1 MQASSQASTGFSQE
15 KATRG
20 PGGWLPQPWRLPLL
34 VLLVGAS
41 LCLIDAVLERQ
52 QQRAWQL
59 RHAGVQ
65 ARLLTQSLDAT
76 VSRLQRCLGELAHQ
90 PSVRA
95 EPGDLPPRAV
105 AAMSGCDEAGQP
117 GVTVGILSAPAAPD
131 TRLALEV
138 PLQAGGRLVAKMD
151 LRAWLARQSDYD
163 AEVLAVRVRAL
174 QQGQDT
180 VLLDTRTPGA
190 DFPPPLV
197 QRDSG
202 PGAPGVDVWRRGTAG
217 VSPALGWRQ
226 AGLIL
231 ALLLLTLYLWVEG
244 KRRLLTEHA
253 ARESAGDVERSRD
266 RWIRA
271 LESTQDGVWEFDSV
285 ARRFFTSPVFLEL
298 VGMRGSAPRSLR
310 VFLRMLGKE
319 QCQRTVSAIRAAWE
333 EASRLD
339 ELVSV
344 NLADGKRRWIR
355 IRGAVAK
362 ERQYFTGAISDVTE
376 EIELARERDR
386 YQIFMAGVIDALPMP
401 ISVKSANGDLI
412 LVNKL
417 HAQSLN
423 KMIGELVGK
432 HAHQL
437 VDSKMAEQLEMI
449 DRLVLETGRTH
460 SLEDWFDI
468 ALAKRRVFLRITK
481 SRCLDENG
489 KQVVVTTYE
498 DQTEVRSYARRLAD
512 LNVRVQAFV
521 QRLIETVPHPL
532 YVKDA
537 EGRYLIVN
545 AGLADQWGMRVEDM
559 VGRTARELF
568 GDERGAAIEEE
579 DRSVLAGDVFRKQ
592 TSVFHARSAQLRHW
606 AVIKRA
612 CLDVDGKQ
620 VIVGSNYELTDI
632 RRAELDLRAA
642 LDQQSRMRAFLQET
656 FDALPHPLF
665 IQDRKHR
672 YVLTNRAHAAFYA
685 CTRDRIIGASSWDFA
700 PPEVA
705 EAIEREEEALFAM
718 PEGSMTESE
727 YGLVDGSGRMRRNLV
742 RKVLS
747 RDADGYPVLI
757 GITIDV
763 TELKDAETREA
774 KLRDFYQRLVDAIPL
789 PVEVTDTRHV
799 YQLVN
804 KAFCDAHS
812 RQVDEVIG
820 KTHLDF
826 DEHSLPGSADQAD
839 DALFEGAPGEIVE
852 REQMLRYAD
861 GAHHQVVV
869 RKVIYAGPNDERL
882 MVAVHSDMSR
892 LRAAERS
899 VRCTLE
905 RLTTLINNAP
915 MGIALLSQGGGV
927 LEANR
932 FLQYLLGYSAQ
943 QLQSMDYQELMAPQQ
958 QYLKE
963 VKRQEIIGDGVMQPF
978 EAELIASDGRAIPV
992 MISGVLV
999 RDADD
1004 AVVYWV
1010 LVSDLTERKRA
1021 DSALHVSEA
1030 RWQFALEGAGDGV
1043 WDWNVVSDELYY
1055 SARWQAMLGYEPSE
1069 LPPVLS
1075 AWLTCIHPED
1085 VETVTQEVQRHL
1097 KGKTSLYMSEHRLC
1111 RKDGTVVW
1119 VLDRGK
1125 VVERDPGGRALRM
1138 IGTHSDITRRKEEE
1152 VELRRHRD
1160 ELRRLVAEQTVG
1172 LVAAKEAAEHAN
1184 AAKTEFLTNV
1194 SHELRTPMHAI
1205 LSFAQMGEDRASKV
1219 TPEKL
1224 KDYFHRVVIS
1234 GNRLLTLLDELLDI
1248 SKLES
1253 GRMVMQPAQTDLSGV
1268 LDDAVTEFD
1277 ALLSSHRLR
1286 VERQVDAETPACWV
1300 DPKRIGQ
1307 VVRNLLANAI
1317 KFTPDGGLITL
1328 CLGRTRMNV
1337 GRRQGER
1344 LDVPAVELVVRDSG
1358 SGIPAG
1364 ELEDVFDKFVQSSQ
1378 NSATSGGTGLG
1389 LAICKAIVH
1398 AHRGQIYA
1406 RNHDA
1411 GGAEIVV
1418 RMPVAHGVSANRGEM
1433 SEQG

>member
-1 MQASSQASTGFSQE
+1 MQALSNASSGFLPASVRTGVIQ
-15 KATRG
+15 
-20 PGGWLPQPWRLPLL
+20 WLPACWRVPLL
-34 VLLVGAS
+34 VLLGGLS

-52 QQRAWQL
+52 QQRAWQI
-59 RHAGVQ
+59 RHADAQATRLVQ
-65 ARLLTQSLDAT
+65 ALDST
-76 VSRLQRCLGELAHQ
+76 VSRLQSCLGALAASPATRGDDTQLLATTPGCEEARH
-90 PSVRA
+90 PGVSVSVVTAAVPATSLVVAGPQSVADARVA
-95 EPGDLPPRAV
+95 QIDLP
-105 AAMSGCDEAGQP
+105 
-117 GVTVGILSAPAAPD
+117 
-131 TRLALEV
+131 
-138 PLQAGGRLVAKMD
+138 
-151 LRAWLARQSDYD
+151 AWLARQAKLDS
-163 AEVLAVRVRAL
+163 ASLALRVRAWAD
-174 QQGQDT
+174 GREV
-180 VLLDTRTPGA
+180 VLLDTREPGVTL
-190 DFPPPLV
+190 PPPLV
-197 QRDSG
+197 QRASG
-202 PGAPGVDVWRRGTAG
+202 PGVAG
-217 VSPALGWRQ
+217 VEVWPRQTPGLWLAIGWRQ
-226 AGLIL
+226 AGLIA
-231 ALLLLTLYLWVEG
+231 ALLLLTLYLARACQ
-244 KRRLLTEHA
+244 RRLETEHA
-253 ARESAGDVERSRD
+253 AQDAARDVERSRD
-266 RWIRA
+266 RWMRA
-271 LESTQDGVWEFDSV
+271 LESTQDGVWEFDTA
-285 ARRFFTSPVFLEL
+285 ARRFFTSSVFLDL
-298 VGMRGSAPRSLR
+298 LGMRGSAPRSLR
-310 VFLRMLGKE
+310 FFFRLLGKE
-319 QCQRTVSAIRAAWE
+319 QCRRTISAIRAAWE
-333 EASRLD
+333 EGSRLD
-339 ELVSV
+339 ELVSL

-355 IRGAVAK
+355 IRGAIAQ
-362 ERQYFTGAISDVTE
+362 ERHYFTGAISDVTE

-386 YQIFMAGVIDALPMP
+386 YQNFMAGVIDALPMP
-401 ISVKSANGDLI
+401 ISVKSAKGDLI

-423 KMIGELVGK
+423 KMMGELVGK
-432 HAHQL
+432 HANQL

-449 DRLVLETGRTH
+449 DRLVLDTGRTH
-460 SLEDWFDI
+460 SLEDWYDI

-559 VGRTARELF
+559 VGRSARELF
-568 GDERGAAIEEE
+568 GEERGAAIEEE
-579 DRSVLAGDVFRKQ
+579 DRVVLAGEVFRKQ

-672 YVLTNRAHAAFYA
+672 YILTNRAHAAFYA
-685 CTRDRIIGASSWDFA
+685 CTRDRIIGASAWDFA

-705 EAIEREEEALFAM
+705 EAIEREEEALFAQA
-718 PEGSMTESE
+718 EGAMTESE
-727 YGLVDGSGRMRRNLV
+727 FGLVDGAGRTRRALV

-757 GITIDV
+757 GIMIDV
-763 TELKDAETREA
+763 TELKDAEAREA
-774 KLRDFYQRLVDAIPL
+774 RMRDFYQRLVDAIPL
-789 PVEVTDTRHV
+789 PVEVRDARHV

-804 KAFCDAHS
+804 KAFCDAHAK
-812 RQVDEVIG
+812 RVEDVIG
-820 KTHLDF
+820 KTSLDF
-826 DEHSLPGSADQAD
+826 EEQGEPDTGEQAD
-839 DALFEGAPGEIVE
+839 AALFVAAPGEIVE
-852 REQMLRYAD
+852 REQKLRYAD
-861 GAHHQVVV
+861 GTEHQVVV
-869 RKVIYAGPNDERL
+869 RKVIYAGSNDERL

-899 VRCTLE
+899 VRGTLE

-915 MGIALLSQGGGV
+915 MGIALLAQDGSV

-932 FLQYLLGYSAQ
+932 FLQQLLGYTAA
-943 QLQSMDYQELMAPQQ
+943 QLQSVAYQDLLAPPQQ
-958 QYLKE
+958 ALKE
-963 VKRQEIIGDGVMQPF
+963 TKREELIGSGVLQPF
-978 EAELIASDGRAIPV
+978 EAALIRNDGGAVPV

-999 RDADD
+999 RDAGD

-1010 LVSDLTERKRA
+1010 LVSDLTEQKRA
-1021 DSALHVSEA
+1021 ASALHVSEA

-1043 WDWNVVSDELYY
+1043 WDWNVVTDELYY
-1055 SARWQAMLGYEPSE
+1055 SARWQAMLGYTPSE
-1069 LPPVLS
+1069 LPPVLT

-1085 VETVTQEVQRHL
+1085 LATVQVAVQRHL
-1097 KGKTSLYMSEHRLC
+1097 RGETDLYTSEHRLC
-1111 RKDGTVVW
+1111 RKDGSVVW

-1125 VVERDPGGRALRM
+1125 VVERDSGGQALRM

-1160 ELRRLVAEQTVG
+1160 ELRQLVAEQTVG

-1224 KDYFHRVVIS
+1224 KDYFHRVVTS

-1253 GRMVMQPAQTDLSGV
+1253 GRMALHPSQTDLSGV
-1268 LDDAVTEFD
+1268 LEDAVSEFD
-1277 ALLSSHRLR
+1277 ALLASHALR

-1300 DPKRIGQ
+1300 DSKRIGQ

-1317 KFTPDGGLITL
+1317 KFTPDGGLIVI
-1328 CLGRTRMNV
+1328 CLSRTRMNV
-1337 GRRQGER
+1337 GRRLGER
-1344 LDVPAVELVVRDSG
+1344 LDVPAAELIVRDSG
-1358 SGIPAG
+1358 PGIPAD

-1378 NSATSGGTGLG
+1378 NPAAAGGTGLG

-1406 RNHDA
+1406 RNHEA

-1418 RMPVAHGVSANRGEM
+1418 RVPVTQAVSVSRDEM
-1433 SEQG
+1433 SAQD